1 MHLEQ
6 KIVCSRASR
15 RVPDWCEPIGL
26 FHFGVV
32 MITVVFTDKDD
43 LLEFLN
49 EEQTESPE
57 DFLVRMEDALEQGL
71 LTEDEVILLMK
82 DFIRCK

>member
-1 MHLEQ
+1 MF
-6 KIVCSRASR
+6 A
-15 RVPDWCEPIGL
+15 
-26 FHFGVV
+26 
-32 MITVVFTDKDD
+32 VVFTDKDD
-43 LLEFLN
+43 LLDFLN
-49 EEQTESPE
+49 EEQAESPE

>member
-1 MHLEQ
+1 MF
-6 KIVCSRASR
+6 A
-15 RVPDWCEPIGL
+15 
-26 FHFGVV
+26 V
-32 MITVVFTDKDD
+32 MFTNKDD

-49 EEQTESPE
+49 EEQAESPE

-82 DFIRCK
+82 DFIRCR

>member
-1 MHLEQ
+1 
-6 KIVCSRASR
+6 VC
-15 RVPDWCEPIGL
+15 PIGVSQSG
-26 FHFGVV
+26 FFFFGVV

-43 LLEFLN
+43 LLDFLN
-49 EEQTESPE
+49 EEQAESPE

-71 LTEDEVILLMK
+71 LTENEVILLMK

>member
-1 MHLEQ
+1 
-6 KIVCSRASR
+6 
-15 RVPDWCEPIGL
+15 
-26 FHFGVV
+26 

-43 LLEFLN
+43 LLDFLN

-71 LTEDEVILLMK
+71 LTEDEVILLIK

>member
-1 MHLEQ
+1 
-6 KIVCSRASR
+6 
-15 RVPDWCEPIGL
+15 
-26 FHFGVV
+26 
-32 MITVVFTDKDD
+32 MITVVFTDKDA

>member
-1 MHLEQ
+1 
-6 KIVCSRASR
+6 
-15 RVPDWCEPIGL
+15 
-26 FHFGVV
+26 GVV

-43 LLEFLN
+43 LLDFLN
-49 EEQTESPE
+49 EEQAESPE

>member
-1 MHLEQ
+1 
-6 KIVCSRASR
+6 VS
-15 RVPDWCEPIGL
+15 PIGVSQL
-26 FHFGVV
+26 GFFHFGVV